1 MPPCRRDRI
10 PLPASLAVPGM
21 RSGRLLAAP
30 TVGAFD
36 GGAFDAGTERAD
48 VGIGPYGVRL
58 AMVHP
63 TRRCARFPCRS
74 VTDIFS
80 KAF

>member
-1 MPPCRRDRI
+1 MAGFRYLQAWRFRG
-10 PLPASLAVPGM
+10 V

-30 TVGAFD
+30 TVCAFGD
-36 GGAFDAGTERAD
+36 SAFEVGTERAD

-63 TRRCARFPCRS
+63 TRRCAWA
-74 VTDIFS
+74 DIQS
-80 KAF
+80 APTALSPVSL

>member
-1 MPPCRRDRI
+1 MPTCRRNRI
-10 PLPASLAVPGM
+10 PLPASLAFPGV

-48 VGIGPYGVRL
+48 VGPYGVRS
-58 AMVHP
+58 AVVRP
-63 TRRCARFPCRS
+63 ARRCPRFPRRS

>member
-1 MPPCRRDRI
+1 MPTCRRDRI
-10 PLPASLAVPGM
+10 PLPASLAVPGV

-30 TVGAFD
+30 TVCAFGD
-36 GGAFDAGTERAD
+36 SAFDAGTERAD

-58 AMVHP
+58 AMVRP
-63 TRRCARFPCRS
+63 ARRCARFPCRS